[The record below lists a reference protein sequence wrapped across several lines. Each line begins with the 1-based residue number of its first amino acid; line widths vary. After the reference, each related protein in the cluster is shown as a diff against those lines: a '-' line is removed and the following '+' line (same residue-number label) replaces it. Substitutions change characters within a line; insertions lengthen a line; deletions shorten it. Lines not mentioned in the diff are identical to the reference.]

1 MAAISTGTLSI
12 APSTDF
18 DGTLAISIN
27 TVASQV
33 TSLVANPVIT
43 TAVLKAGVGDS
54 LTFATPTITLVDAA
68 GTFAAGDVGKS
79 IIISGATDP
88 NNNGTFTIA
97 SRVSATEITYDNA
110 AGSTE
115 TSSFVY
121 RIDLT
126 ITGTGLASTSPN
138 VTSVYITGTG
148 AVTLTDAAIIAGS
161 GTVGATSIVIPAA
174 LIPSVVPTTSSTQ
187 VRAHNQL
194 STVVAIT

>member
-1 MAAISTGTLSI
+1 
-12 APSTDF
+12 
-18 DGTLAISIN
+18 
-27 TVASQV
+27 V
-33 TSLVANPVIT
+33 
-43 TAVLKAGVGDS
+43 DS
-54 LTFATPTITLVDAA
+54 A

-97 SRVSATEITYDNA
+97 SRVDATTITYDNA

-121 RIDLT
+121 RVDLT
-126 ITGTGLASTSPN
+126 LTGIGMASSSPD

-148 AVTLTDAAIIAGS
+148 AVTLTETAITTGG

-174 LIPSVVPTTSSTQ
+174 LIPSVVPTTSSAQ